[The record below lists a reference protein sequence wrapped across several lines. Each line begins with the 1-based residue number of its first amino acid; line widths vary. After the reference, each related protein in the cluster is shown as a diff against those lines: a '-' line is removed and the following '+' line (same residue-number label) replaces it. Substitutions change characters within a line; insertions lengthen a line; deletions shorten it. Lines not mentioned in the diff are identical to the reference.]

1 MPIGNKQ
8 IGWSNESN
16 LLWDISNQLDR
27 LTKVI
32 AANTGGGGGTNPTS
46 TFMPFNN
53 AGTFADSF
61 LVNDTTNNVLKSVYS
76 GNDVGLKLDFVNRSY
91 YFGDYSTGNG
101 TSFLIDDINNNIF
114 FFNQGFNNGIYL
126 DFGGNEYKFG
136 NIPTTSFYFV
146 SGIKLE
152 TYSNG
157 NSVGFS
163 ANENISVKVGDWGNS
178 IAGLST
184 TYNFSTNRIENYSG
198 DGYYNFANVPEY
210 ADNAAALAALL
221 IVGDIYRTGDNLK
234 IVH

>member
-1 MPIGNKQ
+1 MAIGNKQ

-76 GNDVGLKLDFVNRSY
+76 GNDIGLKLDFANSEY
-91 YFGDYSTGNG
+91 IYGNLPTST
-101 TSFLIDDINNNIF
+101 FLF
-114 FFNQGFNNGIYL
+114 VGPS
-126 DFGGNEYKFG
+126 NE
-136 NIPTTSFYFV
+136 IQ
-146 SGIKLE
+146 

-157 NSVGFS
+157 NGVGFN
-163 ANENISVKVGDWGNS
+163 ALTNQYAKVGDWAGS

-184 TYNFSTNRIENYSG
+184 NYNFSTNRIENYSG
-198 DGYYNFANVPEY
+198 DGYYNFVNVPEY

-221 IVGDIYRTGDNLK
+221 IVGDIYRTGDDLK